1 MQKKQMAK
9 HDKAPAMN
17 CRKVKDFPSNWPHL
31 PFAQMVPSCSV
42 ALGTFRLKFQTKP
55 LHVVLPRATGS
66 CQHNPPMARLPAT
79 ALAAASCIIVLGCGQ
94 RNTIQESRNWPK
106 QNYFIILPKILQNTH
121 RKNDISGRLEDIHYI
136 CCFPVPNLVPVC
148 IVGLNK
154 HRSCQKNS
162 STYLAK
168 PMQKKQM
175 AKHDKAPAMNCRKVP
190 TPSALWTNGSILFV
204 ALGTFRLKFQS
215 KPLHVVL
222 PRATGSC
229 QHNPPMA
236 RLPATA
242 LAAASGIIV
251 LGCWAAEYHPRV
263 PKLTQTKSF
272 HHFGKD
278 SSKHPPKERHFRTF
292 GGYSLYMLLSS
303 SKSSACVHCW
313 FKQAS
318 DLPKKFKHI
327 FGQADAKK
335 QMAKHDES
343 PAMNCRKVKDLPSNR
358 PHLPLDKWFHLV
370 PLLWEASGIY
380 NETTKL
386 STGRIFGV
394 GPGKVSFHLVP

>member
-121 RKNDISGRLEDIHYI
+121 WKNDISGRLEDIHYI

-148 IVGLNK
+148 IVGLKK

-204 ALGTFRLKFQS
+204 ALGTFRSKFQS

-263 PKLTQTKSF
+263 PKLTQTKYHFIILAKILQNTHQKNDISGRLEDIHYICCCPVPNLVPVCIVGLNKHRTCQKNSNTYLAKPMQKNRWQSMTNPPQWIAVKWRIYPATDPCPWTNGSILF
-272 HHFGKD
+272 RCFGKLQE
-278 SSKHPPKERHFRTF
+278 SITKP
-292 GGYSLYMLLSS
+292 LS
-303 SKSSACVHCW
+303 
-313 FKQAS
+313 FPQ
-318 DLPKKFKHI
+318 
-327 FGQADAKK
+327 
-335 QMAKHDES
+335 DES
-343 PAMNCRKVKDLPSNR
+343 
-358 PHLPLDKWFHLV
+358 
-370 PLLWEASGIY
+370 SGSGLA
-380 NETTKL
+380 K
-386 STGRIFGV
+386 S
-394 GPGKVSFHLVP
+394 VSI